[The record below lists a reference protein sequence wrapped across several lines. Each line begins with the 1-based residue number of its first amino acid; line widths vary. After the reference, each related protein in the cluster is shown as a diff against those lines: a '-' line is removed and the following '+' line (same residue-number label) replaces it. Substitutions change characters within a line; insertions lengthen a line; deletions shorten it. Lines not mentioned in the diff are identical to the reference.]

1 MLTRTKL
8 FLSAAIVLG
17 TASVAFAAG
26 QDQASEAALG
36 RAFGQQVVVAPDAY
50 AMASKATRARRST
63 AEYGIPPTL
72 ADRQSAWYRL

>member
-26 QDQASEAALG
+26 QDQGNEAALS
-36 RAFGQQVVVAPDAY
+36 RAFSQQAVAAPTAY
-50 AMASKATRARRST
+50 AMVTHARRNT
-63 AEYGIPPTL
+63 AEYGIRPDS